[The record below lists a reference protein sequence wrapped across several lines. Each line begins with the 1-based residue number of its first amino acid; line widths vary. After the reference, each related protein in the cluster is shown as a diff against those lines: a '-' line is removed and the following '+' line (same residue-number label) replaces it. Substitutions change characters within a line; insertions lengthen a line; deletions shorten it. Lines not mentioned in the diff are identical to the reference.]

1 MIRLLLLVSTLLLV
15 VRRSLVVT
23 TVDGDSM
30 APGLRSGDRV
40 LVRRTR
46 RVRRGQV
53 VMLGY
58 PPVPS
63 GADTTGQYLLKRVVA
78 VTGDRLDDGWAAPD
92 VAGLGG
98 QVVPPGCAVVL
109 GDNRPS
115 SWDSRHYG
123 FVPGERVVGVV
134 VRKL

>member
-1 MIRLLLLVSTLLLV
+1 MIRLLLLASALLLA
-15 VRRSLVVT
+15 VRRALIVT

-46 RVRRGQV
+46 KVRRGQV
-53 VMLGY
+53 VMLSY
-58 PPVPS
+58 PELPGGV
-63 GADTTGQYLLKRVVA
+63 DTSGQYLLKRVVA
-78 VTGDRLDDGWAAPD
+78 VTGDRLGDGWAAPD

-98 QVVPPGCAVVL
+98 QVVPHGHSVVL